1 MKHPYFAVLD
11 WDTETVYVLLYENR
25 EDAESYV
32 EMPYDTIDETENN
45 RIEDVFDADSCN
57 KYLQENDGYI
67 AEMFEGHLC
76 Y

>member
-25 EDAESYV
+25 EDAESYA
-32 EMPYDTIDETENN
+32 EMPYDAIDEAKNN